1 MSQQGRTNPVVW
13 DIARAIYLIKGD
25 CYFVIHAFFPIIL
38 APTLWFGE
46 KRDGQPRSTSG
57 DCSSPPTLRLSHLSL
72 YLCCITSSN
81 KPSIHKKKIAVVF
94 FIHQCNYCPV
104 SFAKIGNI
112 GVFSELQQCCSI
124 NYRCTVRLCEAGIVS
139 LAHWS
144 SLDRQICIVSYG
156 DTIFSMQYLC
166 DIFTVLYSNMA
177 TIFLPYVPPNC
188 NFKKGR
194 FFLNNCIHLNM

>member
-1 MSQQGRTNPVVW
+1 MMMREECRMLVYFSVSLCSHLLVQEQASASPTVRGVISNILSFVMSQQGRTNPVVW

-81 KPSIHKKKIAVVF
+81 KPSILPSNPTWQVALISTSRITTTREKYTM
-94 FIHQCNYCPV
+94 Q
-104 SFAKIGNI
+104 
-112 GVFSELQQCCSI
+112 
-124 NYRCTVRLCEAGIVS
+124 S
-139 LAHWS
+139 L
-144 SLDRQICIVSYG
+144 
-156 DTIFSMQYLC
+156 
-166 DIFTVLYSNMA
+166 
-177 TIFLPYVPPNC
+177 
-188 NFKKGR
+188 
-194 FFLNNCIHLNM
+194 

>member
-57 DCSSPPTLRLSHLSL
+57 DFSSPPTLRLSHLSL

-81 KPSIHKKKIAVVF
+81 KPSIQPSDPTWQVALISTSRITTTTEKYTTQSLTNSLEISWWVTFCTCAMILSLNPLKEHFLTVVF
-94 FIHQCNYCPV
+94 FILLI
-104 SFAKIGNI
+104 SAI
-112 GVFSELQQCCSI
+112 
-124 NYRCTVRLCEAGIVS
+124 
-139 LAHWS
+139 
-144 SLDRQICIVSYG
+144 
-156 DTIFSMQYLC
+156 
-166 DIFTVLYSNMA
+166 TVLWV
-177 TIFLPYVPPNC
+177 LP
-188 NFKKGR
+188 K
-194 FFLNNCIHLNM
+194 